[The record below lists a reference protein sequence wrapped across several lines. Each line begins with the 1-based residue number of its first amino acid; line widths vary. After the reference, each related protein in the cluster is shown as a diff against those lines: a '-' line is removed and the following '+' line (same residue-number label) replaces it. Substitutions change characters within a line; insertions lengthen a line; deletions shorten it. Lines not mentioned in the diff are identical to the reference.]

1 MKINTCRSCGA
12 SIVWLLTGSNRAMP
26 VNADTVAEGDTR
38 YQPQKHVSHFATCPH
53 SQQWRKPKEQ
63 AQLF

>member
-1 MKINTCRSCGA
+1 
-12 SIVWLLTGSNRAMP
+12 MP